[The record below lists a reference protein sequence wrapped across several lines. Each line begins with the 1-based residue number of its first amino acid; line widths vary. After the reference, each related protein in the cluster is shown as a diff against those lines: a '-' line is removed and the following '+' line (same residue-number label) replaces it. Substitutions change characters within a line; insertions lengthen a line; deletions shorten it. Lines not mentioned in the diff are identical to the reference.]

1 MARLAENHRF
11 HRFRVVEN
19 FNRLASLAPGRV
31 DLGVGKAPL
40 TCSLNDLI
48 KTGKY
53 NQVLEKWNL
62 DSERIEKAAINPPG
76 LPKS

>member
-1 MARLAENHRF
+1 LAR
-11 HRFRVVEN
+11 
-19 FNRLASLAPGRV
+19 LAPGRV
-31 DLGVGKAPL
+31 DLGVDKAPL
-40 TCSLNDLI
+40 TSSINDLI
-48 KTGKY
+48 KTRKY